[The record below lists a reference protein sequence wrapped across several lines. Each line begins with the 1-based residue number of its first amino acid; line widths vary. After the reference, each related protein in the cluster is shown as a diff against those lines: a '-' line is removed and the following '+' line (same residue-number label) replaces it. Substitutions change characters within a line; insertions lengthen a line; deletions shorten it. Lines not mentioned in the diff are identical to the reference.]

1 MSVSCQAIEDTIDGL
16 YKSIIG
22 IICKTNA
29 NLLSLANFFLECIKL
44 GVYLHNLIP
53 CYKISEISRLE
64 CEYLL

>member
-22 IICKTNA
+22 LICKTNA